1 MFTKKLSCL
10 FFSLAIISSAFAD
23 NGYQLWLRYSK
34 ITDKNLTAVYKKQL
48 QQINIYGNSPTMQ
61 KASEE
66 ITNGLKGLLGFTAPI
81 VLNKITNGTLIIGT
95 PASNK
100 NIAALNLAQLNTIN
114 TDGFVIAGKI
124 IEGKTCTIIT
134 AQTDIGVLYGVFHF
148 LRLVQTQQ
156 NIATLNI
163 TSSPKIKFRLLNHWD
178 NLNRTVERGY
188 AGASIWD
195 WHKLPDFI
203 DQRYID
209 YARANASI
217 GINGTVLTNVNANAT
232 ILTKPYLDKVAALAN
247 VFRAYGIKVFLTA
260 RFSAPLEIGG
270 LKTADPLDPAVQEWW
285 KQKVKEIYTLIPDFG
300 GFLVKA
306 NSEGQPGPQDYK
318 RSHADGANMFAEALA
333 PYNGIV
339 MWRAFVYSQQSND
352 RFKQAYEEFKPL
364 DGQFKS
370 NVILQVKNGP
380 IDFQPR
386 EPFSPLFG
394 AMPKTALA
402 MEFQLTQEYLGQGTH
417 LVFEAPLFKETLHAD
432 TYEKGKGSTV
442 AKVID
447 GSINNFSL
455 TVMAGVSNI
464 GSDIN
469 WCSHPFA
476 QANWYALGRL
486 AWDYNLS
493 SEQIAA
499 EWLQQTFTNNNSFV
513 SVAKKIMLQSH
524 ETMVNYMTPLGLTH
538 IMYNGH
544 HYGPMPWGNTLGR
557 PDWNPVYYHRADS
570 FGIGFNRTATGTNA
584 LAQYKNEVSSV
595 WADSNTCADEY
606 LLWFHHVSWNHKMH
620 SGRTLWNELCYKYYT
635 AVDTIKAIQQ
645 QWNTLEKFVDAE
657 QFYRVK
663 QLLNIQV
670 KEAIWWRNACLLYF
684 QTFSKMPIP
693 SNYEQP
699 DKTLDYYKQLRFP
712 FAPGN

>member
-1 MFTKKLSCL
+1 MFIKKQLL
-10 FFSLAIISSAFAD
+10 LYFILVISSAAFAD
-23 NGYQLWLRYSK
+23 DGYRLWLKYDK
-34 ITDKNLTAVYKKQL
+34 IQDKDLAAVYKKQI
-48 QQINIYGNSPTMQ
+48 QQIIISGNTLTIQ
-61 KASEE
+61 KAREE
-66 ITNGLKGLLGFTAPI
+66 INAAISGLLNKSTVFTGE
-81 VLNKITNGTLIIGT
+81 LKFNGTVIIGT
-95 PASNK
+95 PSSNK
-100 NIAALNLAQLNTIN
+100 LIASLHLTALNKIN
-114 TDGFVIAGKI
+114 EEGFIISSKI
-124 IEGKTCTIIT
+124 IQGKNCTIIS
-134 AQTDIGVLYGVFHF
+134 ANTDIGILYGVFNF
-148 LRLVQTQQ
+148 IRLLQTQQ
-156 NIATLNI
+156 NISALDI
-163 TSSPKIKFRLLNHWD
+163 ISAPKIKYRLLNHWD

-195 WHKLPDFI
+195 WHKLPDYI
-203 DQRYID
+203 DKRYID

-217 GINGTVLTNVNANAT
+217 GINGTVLNNVNANAT
-232 ILTKPYLDKVAALAN
+232 ILTQQYLEKVAAIAN
-247 VFRAYGIKVFLTA
+247 VFRPYGIKVFLTA
-260 RFSAPLEIGG
+260 RFSAPIEIGG
-270 LKTADPLDPAVQEWW
+270 LKTADPLDAAVQQWW

-300 GFLVKA
+300 GFVVKA
-306 NSEGQPGPQDYK
+306 NSEGQPGPQDYN
-318 RSHADGANMFAEALA
+318 RTHADGANMLADALA
-333 PYNGIV
+333 PHNGIV

-394 AMPKTALA
+394 AMPKTTLA

-417 LVFEAPLFKETLHAD
+417 LVFEAPLFKEVLNAD
-432 TYEKGKGSTV
+432 TYAKGKGTTV
-442 AKVID
+442 AKIID
-447 GSINNFSL
+447 GSSNNFSL

-493 SEQIAA
+493 SEQIAV
-499 EWLQQTFTNNNSFV
+499 EWLQQSFSTNKIFIST
-513 SVAKKIMLQSH
+513 AKNIMLHSH
-524 ETMVNYMTPLGLTH
+524 ETMVNYMTPLGLAH

-557 PDWNPVYYHRADS
+557 PDWNPVYYHKADS
-570 FGIGFNRTATGTNA
+570 FGIGFNRTVTGTNA
-584 LAQYKNEVSSV
+584 LAQYKNEAGDL
-595 WADSNTCADEY
+595 WNDSNKCADEY

-620 SGRTLWNELCYKYYT
+620 SGRTLWDELCYKYYT
-635 AVDTIKAIQQ
+635 GVDSIKATQQ
-645 QWNTLEKFVDAE
+645 QWNNLEKFVDAE
-657 QFYRVK
+657 QFNHVK

-693 SNYEQP
+693 SGYEQP
-699 DKTLDYYKQLRFP
+699 DKTLDYYKSLQFP